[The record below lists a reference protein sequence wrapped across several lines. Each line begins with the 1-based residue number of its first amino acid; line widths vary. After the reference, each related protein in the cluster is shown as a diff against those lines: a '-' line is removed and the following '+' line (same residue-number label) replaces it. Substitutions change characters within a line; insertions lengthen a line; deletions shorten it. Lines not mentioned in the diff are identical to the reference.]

1 MGSLPAAV
9 APKTTHPSTCLGKC
23 VSPSVKY
30 LTTPFSLRTLAHDCL
45 LAASALLLGSCK
57 KDKVETPKPVLAV
70 YAAGYE
76 TNAAGKAV
84 AKVWKNGT
92 ATPALTDGTKDD
104 SASALAVAGGDV
116 YVSGSENNAL
126 GVAVAKTWKNGTAT
140 DLTDGTKSTRANALA
155 VVGGDVYAVGYEFS
169 AANVKVAKYWKGGT
183 GTAFTA
189 TPITDG
195 GKDSEIRA
203 IVLAP

>member
-1 MGSLPAAV
+1 M
-9 APKTTHPSTCLGKC
+9 
-23 VSPSVKY
+23 
-30 LTTPFSLRTLAHDCL
+30 
-45 LAASALLLGSCK
+45 
-57 KDKVETPKPVLAV
+57 LAV

-92 ATPALTDGTKDD
+92 ATPVLTDGTKDD

-116 YVSGSENNAL
+116 YA
-126 GVAVAKTWKNGTAT
+126 A
-140 DLTDGTKSTRANALA
+140 
-155 VVGGDVYAVGYEFS
+155 GYEFS

-195 GKDSEIRA
+195 EKDSEIRA
-203 IVLAP
+203 IVLAT